1 MFYFSKPLNMLQK
14 KLAFLFVLLFSIT
27 IKAQEEPDSTRI
39 INAQLDSLYII
50 EIQDIKGEKD
60 KVLHAEPIFID
71 LIRDL
76 GARKGE
82 KEWNVGFGL
91 TDKSRYD
98 RYEGLIEYEF
108 APIDRLGLEIEI
120 PVTIIAANSKELKDS
135 LPSNRI
141 ESLKLAAQWSFFVSE
156 KLKTT
161 LALGYINEFL
171 FSDLNAIE
179 SAPIFQG
186 NLYNPFFVAA
196 KRWGN
201 NFHTLIYAGPHIEQS
216 FSNNHLHISHQIN
229 TNFHYM
235 IPGTRNFIGIEINK
249 EFDKKDFNTVLRPQM
264 RVGLADNLLIGIVG
278 GIPINKNYERLSSF
292 IRIIYE
298 PGHKHK

>member
-1 MFYFSKPLNMLQK
+1 MQK
-14 KLAFLFVLLFSIT
+14 ILTLLFVLLLCFKL
-27 IKAQEEPDSTRI
+27 KAQEEPDFTRI
-39 INAQLDSLYII
+39 INAQLDSIYIAQV
-50 EIQDIKGEKD
+50 EEVKGLKD

-82 KEWNVGFGL
+82 NEWNIGFGI
-91 TDKSRYD
+91 TDKNRFDSYV
-98 RYEGLIEYEF
+98 GLIEYEF
-108 APIDRLGLEIEI
+108 ASIDRLGLEIEV
-120 PVTIIAANSKELKDS
+120 PVTIIASNNRDVKDS

-141 ESLKLAAQWSFFVSE
+141 ESLKLAAQWSFLVSD
-156 KLKTT
+156 KLNTT

-171 FSDLNAIE
+171 FSDLNVIQQ
-179 SAPIFQG
+179 SPVFQG
-186 NLYNPFFVAA
+186 NLYNPFLIAA

-201 NFHTLIYAGPHIEQS
+201 NFHTLIYAGPHIEHS
-216 FSNNHLHISHQIN
+216 YKNNQIHINHHVN

-235 IPGTRNFIGIEINK
+235 IPGTRNFIGIEINQIFEK
-249 EFDKKDFNTVLRPQM
+249 NEMNTVLRPQM

-278 GIPINKNYERLSSF
+278 GIPISKSYERLSSF